1 MTSRLV
7 AAAVVMAIS
16 AIAPPA
22 HAQPRSC
29 AQTVSGDAS
38 LAMAVRAHLSST
50 ASCAGIRADVYP
62 AAEGVTV
69 RLRDS
74 DGRTAVRV
82 VSSELVAAMWIES
95 WTRRDLGASLLPA
108 PPPAPAPPGA
118 DLGPVPAPVETPA
131 QVSFLFTT
139 RSVTGSDDVHSRS
152 FGAGACVMLGPICAG
167 LDAHLDQRDDLTAND
182 GLTYARRT
190 ALDALFSARLPVPI
204 GRATLAPSLGLGLGY
219 TRTARQ
225 EPDFDGQMPDGCVE
239 PPSED
244 PNQPPE
250 PCTEPTPIY
259 IGDGYRAATL
269 GVRIHGGLALAVP
282 ITGLVSL
289 ELSAGLTL
297 APAAHREQF
306 DPYDGQNTNP
316 SAPDGMMWPPPD
328 PMYWLPGEAF
338 RSSYWGIGLRVGR
351 P

>member
-22 HAQPRSC
+22 RAQPRSC
-29 AQTVSGDAS
+29 AQTVAGDAH
-38 LAMAVRAHLSST
+38 LAMAVRAHLSSA
-50 ASCAGIRADVYP
+50 ASCAGIRADVHS
-62 AAEGVTV
+62 AADGVTV
-69 RLRDS
+69 RLRDR

-82 VSSELVAAMWIES
+82 VSSALVAAMWIES

-108 PPPAPAPPGA
+108 PAPTAAPPGA
-118 DLGPVPAPVETPA
+118 DLGPIPPPVEQAP
-131 QVSFLFTT
+131 QVSFALTT
-139 RSVTGSDDVHSRS
+139 RSVTGSNDVQSRA
-152 FGAGACVMLGPICAG
+152 FGAGACVMVGPICAG
-167 LDAHLDQRDDLTAND
+167 LDAQLDQRGDLTAND
-182 GLTYARRT
+182 GLTRARRT
-190 ALDALFSARLPVPI
+190 AVDALFSARLPVPI
-204 GRATLAPSLGLGLGY
+204 GRATFAPNLGLGLGY

-225 EPDFDGQMPDGCVE
+225 EPSFDGQMPDGCVE
-239 PPSED
+239 TPIGD

-250 PCTEPTPIY
+250 PCAEPIY
-259 IGDGYRAATL
+259 IGDGYRAGTL

-289 ELSAGLTL
+289 ELSAGITL
-297 APAAHREQF
+297 APTAHRDPF
-306 DPYDGQNTNP
+306 DPYAGQTTDP
-316 SAPDGMMWPPPD
+316 SAPDGMTSPPSD
-328 PMYWLPGEAF
+328 PMYWLPGEAL